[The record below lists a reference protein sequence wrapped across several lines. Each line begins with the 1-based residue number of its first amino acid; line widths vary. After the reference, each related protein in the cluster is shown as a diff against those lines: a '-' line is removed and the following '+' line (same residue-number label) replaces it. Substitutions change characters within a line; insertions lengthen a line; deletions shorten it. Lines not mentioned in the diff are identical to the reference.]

1 MFTNLDETNIYVI
14 LMMVFIP
21 MIFVGFFIPIIKRW
35 QIQKNSFSSGFN
47 GTKGKRNLYYKK

>member
-21 MIFVGFFIPIIKRW
+21 MIFVGF
-35 QIQKNSFSSGFN
+35 
-47 GTKGKRNLYYKK
+47 LYRLLKELHFMLMH